1 MKSVCL
7 LLVLALLSIG
17 ISPPAHGQ
25 PKLAYFLVQV
35 QNESFVLAVVD
46 ARAIQDAI
54 DCLEGRKRLIPNG
67 EVAPGDGG
75 FNTGW
80 GWHLKP
86 ETVRF
91 AEVAMEVCD
100 GKPSD
105 VGNITSRRYCPWT
118 ARIAQ
123 RLPDKS

>member
-1 MKSVCL
+1 MHPRAPSKS
-7 LLVLALLSIG
+7 SP
-17 ISPPAHGQ
+17 ISWCRF
-25 PKLAYFLVQV
+25 KTRR
-35 QNESFVLAVVD
+35 FVLAVLD
-46 ARAIQDAI
+46 ARALQDAT
-54 DCLEGRKRLIPNG
+54 DCLEGRKRLIPTG

-75 FNTGW
+75 FNAGW

-118 ARIAQ
+118 ARIVQ
-123 RLPDKS
+123 RLPDRN

>member
-1 MKSVCL
+1 MKRSWILLLTLLSVC
-7 LLVLALLSIG
+7 VGASV
-17 ISPPAHGQ
+17 PAQ
-25 PKLAYFLVQV
+25 PKLAYFVVEV
-35 QNESFVLAVVD
+35 QNERFVLAVAD
-46 ARAIQDAI
+46 ERAVRDAI
-54 DCLEGRKRLIPNG
+54 DCLEGRKRLIPTG
-67 EVAPGDGG
+67 EIAAGDGG

-91 AEVAMEVCD
+91 AELTMEVCD

-118 ARIAQ
+118 ARIVE
-123 RLPDKS
+123 RLPDKT